1 MREPWSPGHSATR
14 ARRSDTSSL
23 DMKISDPIGKVYQ
36 HSMFKKKTYNI
47 PKGTHLILSGI
58 SHCNLI
64 GLCVDST
71 RNSH

>member
-1 MREPWSPGHSATR
+1 MREPWSPGHSAAR

-47 PKGTHLILSGI
+47 PKGIH
-58 SHCNLI
+58 
-64 GLCVDST
+64 
-71 RNSH
+71 